1 MKKIGIILLGLLTIS
16 MSIYGQESKKD
27 KALSK
32 SLKDF
37 EGAVYELEVN
47 YAGFATKTSS
57 PSKSKQYSKLKT
69 KLHKPKIRK
78 QSQWQSQLQ

>member
-16 MSIYGQESKKD
+16 ISIYGQESKKD

-47 YAGFATKTSS
+47 YAGLDR
-57 PSKSKQYSKLKT
+57 KSVV
-69 KLHKPKIRK
+69 
-78 QSQWQSQLQ
+78 